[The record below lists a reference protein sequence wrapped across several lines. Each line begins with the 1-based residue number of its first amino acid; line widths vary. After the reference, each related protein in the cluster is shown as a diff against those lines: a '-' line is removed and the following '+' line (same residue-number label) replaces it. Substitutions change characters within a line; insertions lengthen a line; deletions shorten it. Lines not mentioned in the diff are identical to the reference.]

1 MSTNVNLVT
10 GYYGEPHISSDDLSS
25 YNIASGGDGCFAF
38 DKGSVFAGSVTG
50 SNTVTIADGDAVLQ
64 GHHVRIAPGYTES
77 VTVASGSQGTYRKDA
92 ICLRYYMDLS
102 TAIESAELVCIQ
114 GTSAT
119 SASAAVAPTVTG
131 EPYSDGSHRIID
143 MLLYVA
149 SLSDT
154 TLTISARKFTKVPSN
169 KQLNALIDQLSATV
183 ASQNTSLTN
192 YINAQHM
199 HPGRTDVLT
208 PQCVGFI
215 TNSKKTIDVMVPL
228 KKTLGS
234 DVSGISVYSL
244 YATVRQ
250 TGPGYLYGSANA
262 PKAIDPRHCTVYDT
276 RGGLRLVWTESS
288 AINDK
293 AINNGLVSMDVQLRL
308 TLT

>member
-38 DKGSVFAGSVTG
+38 DKGSVFAGTITG

-92 ICLRYYMDLS
+92 ICLRYSMDLS

-149 SLSDT
+149 SLSGT
-154 TLTISARKFTKVPSN
+154 TLSLSARRFTKVPSN
-169 KQLNALIDQLSATV
+169 KQLNALVDSLSTTV
-183 ASQNTSLTN
+183 ANQNTSLTN
-192 YINAQHM
+192 YINARFLRA
-199 HPGRTDVLT
+199 GRTNNMYLFEA
-208 PQCVGFI
+208 GHI
-215 TNSKKTIDVMVPL
+215 TAAKKAVVCGLHLGKPLDPAIRTIGVHGV
-228 KKTLGS
+228 
-234 DVSGISVYSL
+234 
-244 YATVRQ
+244 YATIRQ
-250 TGPGYLYGSANA
+250 NGIYLYGNASARA
-262 PKAIDPRHCTVYDT
+262 AIDPGQCSVTVDSDGNV
-276 RGGLRLVWTESS
+276 RFVWNRPTVIS
-288 AINDK
+288 DK
-293 AINNGLVSMDVQLRL
+293 AINNAECTVDLQIRL
-308 TLT
+308 NLS

>member
-38 DKGSVFAGSVTG
+38 DKGSVFAGTVTG

-92 ICLRYYMDLS
+92 ICLRYSMDLS

-149 SLSDT
+149 SLSGT
-154 TLTISARKFTKVPSN
+154 TLSLSARKFTKVPSN

-192 YINAQHM
+192 YINARFLRAGTTPNMYLREAGHITSAKKALVCGL
-199 HPGRTDVLT
+199 HLGRPLD
-208 PQCVGFI
+208 PAI
-215 TNSKKTIDVMVPL
+215 NSIRVHGAYVTI
-228 KKTLGS
+228 
-234 DVSGISVYSL
+234 
-244 YATVRQ
+244 RQ
-250 TGPGYLYGSANA
+250 NGVYLYGSANGRA
-262 PKAIDPRHCTVYDT
+262 GIEPDECSVTVDSTGNVTFVWNRPTVINAKAV
-276 RGGLRLVWTESS
+276 
-288 AINDK
+288 
-293 AINNGLVSMDVQLRL
+293 NNGECSVDFQIRL
-308 TLT
+308 ILS

>member
-10 GYYGEPHISSDDLSS
+10 GYYGEPHISSDDISS

-92 ICLRYYMDLS
+92 ICLRYSMDLS

-119 SASAAVAPTVTG
+119 SASAAVAPAVTG

-149 SLSDT
+149 SLSGT
-154 TLTISARKFTKVPSN
+154 TLSLSAAKFTKVPSN
-169 KQLNALIDQLSATV
+169 KQANTLIDQLSATV
-183 ASQNTSLTN
+183 AAQNTSLTN
-192 YINAQHM
+192 YINARFHRA
-199 HPGRTDVLT
+199 GRTGHQYLRE
-208 PQCVGFI
+208 CGHI
-215 TNSKKTIDVMVPL
+215 TSAKKALVCGLHLGKPLDPSIHTI
-228 KKTLGS
+228 G
-234 DVSGISVYSL
+234 VYSA
-244 YATVRQ
+244 YATIRQ
-250 TGPGYLYGSANA
+250 NGLYLYGNASARAGIEPRECSVSVDSDGNLTFVWNRPTVINA
-262 PKAIDPRHCTVYDT
+262 
-276 RGGLRLVWTESS
+276 
-288 AINDK
+288 N
-293 AINNGLVSMDVQLRL
+293 AINNGECTVDLQIRL
-308 TLT
+308 DLS